1 MSGLRGWRRGL
12 ERGVGEDTTELRD
25 ERVERLEEGIGELE
39 EERME
44 EASLALVDFFI
55 GTVFCLGRLCDLT
68 KISSSADSSLE
79 LSKIAPLGSLLRL
92 TLATLLASLNMSSS
106 SSSSP
111 SLAARI
117 SIPMVAV
124 GTAEAFV
131 RLSVVSLTGALPF
144 LVIFGVSS
152 ICSTV
157 SSASPLSEVSED
169 SADLKVSSLSMETLA
184 DTSTSSRF
192 SWESSFES
200 STRV

>member
-12 ERGVGEDTTELRD
+12 GRGVGEDTTELRD

-44 EASLALVDFFI
+44 EASLALVDFFT
-55 GTVFCLGRLCDLT
+55 GAVFCLRRLCDLT

-92 TLATLLASLNMSSS
+92 TLATLLASLKMSSS

-124 GTAEAFV
+124 GTAVALI
-131 RLSVVSLTGALPF
+131 RLSVVSLAGALPF
-144 LVIFGVSS
+144 LVSFGVSS

-169 SADLKVSSLSMETLA
+169 SADLKVSSL
-184 DTSTSSRF
+184 
-192 SWESSFES
+192 
-200 STRV
+200 